1 MPKIIENAREKLIQE
16 GRKILI
22 NSSYKDLNIRELVKN
37 CGIGIGTFYNYFGN
51 KDELVMDIFKEDW
64 KKILKFIDEMK
75 ESDIEF
81 KFKLE
86 KIYTYI
92 NEFLKNYM
100 PIFYEIAI
108 AKRDSK
114 GKNKY
119 VGYIYTS
126 MEELIEI
133 EKRKGNITSK
143 LSSYKLAYLIITNL
157 ISLSRE
163 NYMSFDE
170 LYYSLKI

>member
-16 GRKILI
+16 GRRVLI
-22 NSSYKDLNIRELVKN
+22 NSSYKNLNIRVIVKN
-37 CGIGIGTFYNYFGN
+37 CNIGIGTFYNYFKN
-51 KDELVMDIFKEDW
+51 KDELVIEIFKEDW
-64 KKILKFIDEMK
+64 KKILRIIDEMK
-75 ESDIEF
+75 ENDIEF

-86 KIYTYI
+86 KIYIYI
-92 NEFLKNYM
+92 NNFLENYM
-100 PIFYEIAI
+100 PIFYEIST
-108 AKRDSK
+108 SK
-114 GKNKY
+114 GDSRDKHKY
-119 VGYIYTS
+119 VDCIYIN

-133 EKRKGNITSK
+133 EKNKGNITSN

-157 ISLSRE
+157 IALSRE